1 MDYASPSLNI
11 SQSAPWWA
19 LPAATLAGVLITV
32 AATVTLEL
40 LRARRDRE
48 ARLFDARRETYTS
61 IATLV
66 RRQMALLKHGFSV
79 TNEPHEVVV
88 PEEARK
94 VHRGAEVL
102 ASLIGSAELVDAI
115 GYQYQC
121 TLEALG

>member
-66 RRQMALLKHGFSV
+66 RRQMALLNHGFSV
-79 TNEPHEVVV
+79 ANEPHEVVV

-94 VHRGAEVL
+94 VHREAESACL
-102 ASLIGSAELVDAI
+102 ADRVS
-115 GYQYQC
+115 
-121 TLEALG
+121 